1 MTKRLRI
8 IGLLLLV
15 LVGGT
20 SLFAMPDHEVYTEFY
35 PDATYDVPC
44 GYRWVTCSG
53 IIRSGCQNTGYSV
66 TYDGD
71 PC

>member
-1 MTKRLRI
+1 MAKRIRL
-8 IGLLLLV
+8 IGLVVLLV
-15 LVGGT
+15 VGAS
-20 SLFAMPDHEVYTEFY
+20 SLMAMPDHEVYTEFY

-44 GYRWVTCSG
+44 GYRWVTCGG

-71 PC
+71 DC